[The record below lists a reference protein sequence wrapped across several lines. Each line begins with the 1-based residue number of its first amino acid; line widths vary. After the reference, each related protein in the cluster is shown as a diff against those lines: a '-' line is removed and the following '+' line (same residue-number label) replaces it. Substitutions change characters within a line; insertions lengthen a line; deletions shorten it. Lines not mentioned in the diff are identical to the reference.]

1 MEALARAGML
11 DRMMEVVEEAEEE
24 SDPAPVDVIV
34 TGPTPSSTSRNIA
47 ALTTDAQQG
56 VASNRTQTEQ
66 QVPPTATSQ
75 PAYDAGLPAP
85 VATASQAP
93 ASAPS
98 THSREEFSP
107 DQQAIGQASQLA
119 AAQLAIQAA
128 ARAEQTAYAQSPS
141 FAPGLS
147 TLPTEVAPPAPLQLS
162 SELQPAPQREN
173 RDSVTSTDS
182 RPYTPGLNDQ
192 FVTPPSSPPD
202 SPMAAPRS
210 AGEGGFPLPQ
220 QGTTGVGRREEGLP
234 SAIDPNTSPASRGDA
249 PRRASSPGA
258 QAELPAPFQLEPIAK
273 PQHSPGI
280 VAQQPAQPQQTF
292 AMLFPAG
299 TFPPPYSA
307 SSPLR
312 LESLSLS
319 TTMHQSHAARSLAG
333 TILVL
338 SSGNAIAVYARL
350 TSNCWTTYEEVSAAA
365 AEEADNSEAEHR
377 RYSFIWHLPPGTGG
391 ADVQLALRL
400 EDTVTNQA
408 HWDNNGG
415 QNYAANIPAQPRTPN
430 VSRQPSLNAGAP
442 PADSGRHGPAGM
454 PQQSIAAS
462 ATGGANAPPSTQSR
476 PTVFLTRTLSDET
489 DSPDVLFDPKRASII
504 STASGYGPAAYATG
518 QTASDQPSTGLPQI
532 VNGHIQQD
540 QQQQQPSDH
549 SQYMPVS
556 QLPFPA
562 QQVSHAPLRS
572 GSIAPS
578 TVSSSAGTTPTAS
591 INGDARATPATTVS
605 TMQQGFQPTAI
616 PRHVLQEKAS
626 AERVGPV
633 YGNGSP
639 RAQSTASHASV
650 DSTNQPFHH
659 PSRSS
664 SISAS
669 SQHQHHMYPRRGRAS
684 MEFNQQD
691 MPSIM
696 SALDQ
701 HPQIADDLS
710 HLYGNGRANGAVP
723 RLETGLQSIRSDNG
737 SAGTQAYGAGAQA
750 AAPARGAMR
759 VGPSNAVSGSAI
771 AANVNALPTN
781 SSTMRALTVT
791 SNATQTLNKNF
802 FRGSHQQK
810 SLRQNPAQNFDLSSG
825 KMSSNATISFG
836 NLAPLPLKIRSDEC
850 LVHVLAAAVD
860 FWDRAK
866 VEILNA
872 RGQGY
877 GFIPGRAFVGKVIE
891 TGSDVEAAKVRK
903 GEFVYGLQDLKKSG
917 TLGEYVA
924 VQRRLLARAPDGVL
938 SLEQIAAVALS
949 GIPAYQAM
957 DELCS
962 TLPRGSKL
970 VILNAHEGVGAIALQ
985 LGQSLRAARDLWVVA
1000 HYPPDFADGDTIL
1013 RALGASE
1020 TLCGEVISAVQSL
1033 RESSYDAVLDSVGGR
1048 KIYDVCKVILH
1059 DDGYFVTTVGDA
1071 LSVPTPKAQWKLSLR
1086 AMFKRSEKKK
1096 NIAYWFPS
1104 LETDA
1109 RTALD
1114 RLREL
1119 SESGQLKP
1127 VVRRVYKFE
1136 DGANAFKGAKEQG
1149 VIMLLDQDKYSNG
1162 TA

>member
-24 SDPAPVDVIV
+24 SDTAPIDVII
-34 TGPTPSSTSRNIA
+34 TGPTPSSTSKDLA
-47 ALTTDAQQG
+47 ALSTAPQQG
-56 VASNRTQTEQ
+56 VQALPAHTERQ
-66 QVPPTATSQ
+66 ISATAASQ
-75 PAYDAGLPAP
+75 PAYEAEAPAP
-85 VATASQAP
+85 IATTTHAS

-98 THSREEFSP
+98 PLSRAASP
-107 DQQAIGQASQLA
+107 PEHQAVVQASQLA

-141 FAPGLS
+141 YVPGVSILPKGDAPSALMQPS
-147 TLPTEVAPPAPLQLS
+147 P
-162 SELQPAPQREN
+162 ELQPAYQREI

-202 SPMAAPRS
+202 SPIAAPRS
-210 AGEGGFPLPQ
+210 EREGGFPLPQ
-220 QGTTGVGRREEGLP
+220 HSGSGVERQEEGMPTAIGPVNSAGDREEALHQ
-234 SAIDPNTSPASRGDA
+234 ASPPDQ
-249 PRRASSPGA
+249 
-258 QAELPAPFQLEPIAK
+258 QAALPAPFQLEPVAK
-273 PQHSPGI
+273 PQHSPGLA
-280 VAQQPAQPQQTF
+280 AQQSAQPQQTF

-319 TTMHQSHAARSLAG
+319 TTLHATFAARSLAG
-333 TILVL
+333 TVLVL
-338 SSGNAIAVYARL
+338 SSGNAVAVYARL
-350 TSNCWTTYEEVSAAA
+350 TSNGWTTYEEVPAAP
-365 AEEADNSEAEHR
+365 AEEAGAHETEHR

-415 QNYAANIPAQPRTPN
+415 QNYAASIPAQPRTPN
-430 VSRQPSLNAGAP
+430 ISRQPSLNAGAQ
-442 PADSGRHGPAGM
+442 PADSGRSGPAGVKQ
-454 PQQSIAAS
+454 PSIAAS
-462 ATGGANAPPSTQSR
+462 NAGGANVPLSTQSR

-489 DSPDVLFDPKRASII
+489 DSPDVLFDPKRASIV

-518 QTASDQPSTGLPQI
+518 QTPPAQPSSGPHRI
-532 VNGHIQQD
+532 VNGQT
-540 QQQQQPSDH
+540 QQPQPQQSSDQ
-549 SQYMPVS
+549 SQYVPVS

-562 QQVSHAPLRS
+562 QQVSHGAPRS

-591 INGDARATPATTVS
+591 INGDARATPATSVS
-605 TMQQGFQPTAI
+605 TIQQGFQPTAI

-626 AERVGPV
+626 AERVGTA
-633 YGNGSP
+633 YGNGSS

-710 HLYGNGRANGAVP
+710 HLYGNGRANGSMQ
-723 RLETGLQSIRSDNG
+723 RLETGSQSIRSDSG
-737 SAGTQAYGAGAQA
+737 SAGAQAYGAGVPA
-750 AAPARGAMR
+750 AAPARGAIR
-759 VGPSNAVSGSAI
+759 TGTPNAVFGSAI

-810 SLRQNPAQNFDLSSG
+810 SLRQTPAQNFDLSSG

-866 VEILNA
+866 VEILTA

-903 GEFVYGLQDLKKSG
+903 GEFVYGLQDLKKVG
-917 TLGEYVA
+917 RDVA
-924 VQRRLLARAPDGVL
+924 LTDIATVQLIPMLATVVRNARRVRCRAAPLARSSTRRSPQPRTDCSRCAFWHS
-938 SLEQIAAVALS
+938 SLP
-949 GIPAYQAM
+949 G
-957 DELCS
+957 
-962 TLPRGSKL
+962 
-970 VILNAHEGVGAIALQ
+970 
-985 LGQSLRAARDLWVVA
+985 
-1000 HYPPDFADGDTIL
+1000 
-1013 RALGASE
+1013 
-1020 TLCGEVISAVQSL
+1020 
-1033 RESSYDAVLDSVGGR
+1033 
-1048 KIYDVCKVILH
+1048 
-1059 DDGYFVTTVGDA
+1059 
-1071 LSVPTPKAQWKLSLR
+1071 
-1086 AMFKRSEKKK
+1086 
-1096 NIAYWFPS
+1096 
-1104 LETDA
+1104 
-1109 RTALD
+1109 
-1114 RLREL
+1114 
-1119 SESGQLKP
+1119 
-1127 VVRRVYKFE
+1127 
-1136 DGANAFKGAKEQG
+1136 
-1149 VIMLLDQDKYSNG
+1149 NG
-1162 TA
+1162 